1 VFLGQF
7 FAWDG
12 FDNFKVSSEHGFE
25 PFSQDVEGSY
35 GNYEN
40 LDNHQ
45 TGIHD
50 YFKFLKFGFGRATDI
65 VSMHIRRGRMS
76 RSEAIAIV
84 NERDGKFPSSYLG
97 KPLDQILSPLEISL
111 DEFVEVCDKFT
122 NREIFLTDESG
133 NFVKDSQGNLKKRF
147 EPQN

>member
-1 VFLGQF
+1 
-7 FAWDG
+7 
-12 FDNFKVSSEHGFE
+12 
-25 PFSQDVEGSY
+25 
-35 GNYEN
+35 
-40 LDNHQ
+40 
-45 TGIHD
+45 
-50 YFKFLKFGFGRATDI
+50 
-65 VSMHIRRGRMS
+65 MHIRRGRMS

-84 NERDGKFPSSYLG
+84 KERDGKFPSSYLG